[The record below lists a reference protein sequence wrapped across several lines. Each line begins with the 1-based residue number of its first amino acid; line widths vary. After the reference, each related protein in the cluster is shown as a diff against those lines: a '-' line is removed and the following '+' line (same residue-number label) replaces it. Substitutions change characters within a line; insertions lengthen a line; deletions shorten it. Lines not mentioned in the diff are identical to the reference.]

1 MYTMTSLAVSGYRGQ
16 PVPNSLIRQ
25 DGEADHLALLFPGIR
40 YTAAMPLLHYSGRV
54 LLALGADVV
63 RVEYAYGWSQ
73 EFAAASEDETDRW
86 IAADAR
92 AAAEAALAQRAYRRV
107 TLVGK
112 SIGTLAMGHLL
123 ALPALQ
129 AAACV
134 WLTPLLQYEGLRAQI
149 KRGKQRS
156 LFVIGTAD
164 RGYDPLTLSEAVEA
178 TGGQSLVVEGADH
191 SLELP
196 GSISHSLDVLKQV
209 VQAVEAFAK

>member
-1 MYTMTSLAVSGYRGQ
+1 MYTITSLAISGYRGQ
-16 PVPNSLIRQ
+16 PVPNSLLRQ
-25 DGEADHLALLFPGIR
+25 DGETDHLALLFPGIR
-40 YTAAMPLLHYSGRV
+40 YTVDMPLLHYSGRV
-54 LLALGADVV
+54 LVGSGADVL
-63 RVEYAYGWSQ
+63 RVEYAYGWR
-73 EFAAASEDETDRW
+73 EDFAAASEDESGRW
-86 IAADAR
+86 IATDAR
-92 AAAEAALAQRAYRRV
+92 GAAEATLAQRAYRRV

-129 AAACV
+129 QAVCV

-164 RGYDPLTLSEAVEA
+164 RGYDPVTLSEAVEA

-196 GSISHSLDVLKQV
+196 GNIARSLDVLKQV
-209 VQAVEAFAK
+209 IQAVEAFVR